1 MGSLPPIS
9 ITELTRQL
17 LDLGVKPGGVLVVHC
32 AFSRVKPVEGG
43 PVGLITALQQALGEK
58 GTLVMPSMTD
68 DDEQPFDVRSTPC
81 RDMGI
86 VADTFWRL
94 PGVLRSDSPHA
105 FAAWGAE
112 AAFITAPHPV
122 EIPHGLDSPVGRV
135 YQRDGQVLLLGVGHT
150 ENTTIHLAENLA
162 GVRYRRRKRACLLR
176 DGATIWVEYGEVDH
190 CCQNFALVD
199 GWLDA
204 VHAQH
209 RGRVGYA
216 EARLCRS
223 RDVVHIVMEHLRENE
238 TVFLHP
244 LGVDEQCDEARQS
257 LLSAPDFP
265 EEK

>member
-1 MGSLPPIS
+1 MELLPPIS
-9 ITELTRQL
+9 IAELTAQL
-17 LDLGVKPGGVLVVHC
+17 LELGVKPGEVLVVHC
-32 AFSRVKPVEGG
+32 AFSHVKPVEGG
-43 PVGLITALQQALGEK
+43 PLGLITALQQALGEK

-81 RDMGI
+81 RGMGI
-86 VADTFWRL
+86 VADIFWRL

-122 EIPHGLDSPVGRV
+122 EIPHGLDSPIGRV

-150 ENTTIHLAENLA
+150 ENTTLHLTENMA
-162 GVRYRRRKRACLLR
+162 GVRYRRRKRTCVFQH
-176 DGATIWVEYGEVDH
+176 GAPTWVEYSEVDH
-190 CCQNFALVD
+190 CCENFALAD
-199 GWLDA
+199 SWLDA
-204 VHAQH
+204 GGAQH
-209 RGRVGYA
+209 RGRTGYA

-223 RDVVHIVMEHLRENE
+223 RDVAHIVMEHLRENE

-244 LGVDEQCDEARQS
+244 LGVDEQCDEAHLS

-265 EEK
+265 AEK